1 MLGYRWLIIVMAL
14 FLSGVVHS
22 EEAPAGPD
30 VCDAMTSAGEDLRAG
45 SLSSFYFVEGLGA
58 EFPVPKFM
66 KAVPV
71 YDFSGIQV
79 EASEFPGFPPAGIA
93 QRMRL
98 EANRCGWMLSIR
110 FGERGDFEDYFGAE
124 GVSELGVEHRLG
136 GLRVWISDGP
146 VLEGSPSFYRV
157 VALNDEGFAR
167 FLTDSVDNAV
177 WLLELFV
184 GLKQVE

>member
-98 EANRCGWMLSIR
+98 EAIVVVGCCQLGL
-110 FGERGDFEDYFGAE
+110 GRGGISRITSAPKAL
-124 GVSELGVEHRLG
+124 VS
-136 GLRVWISDGP
+136 S
-146 VLEGSPSFYRV
+146 
-157 VALNDEGFAR
+157 ALNI
-167 FLTDSVDNAV
+167 V
-177 WLLELFV
+177 
-184 GLKQVE
+184 